1 MSVLL
6 HACTILG
13 GRELKT
19 SVENLIFIH
28 PHTSS
33 WLTSPSVVLSENL
46 IYPYIHPSILTQLKQ
61 CCLFTVSLPWFPLC
75 FLPAVVWRTKRWW
88 WVVFRESE
96 RERERGKIMEENI
109 CAYAILI
116 YFHRLFNVIS
126 HGYTHILWSSIHIPR
141 VAGKVERQLYTTT
154 PFGVRCLAV
163 ASLIF

>member
-13 GRELKT
+13 ERVLKT
-19 SVENLIFIH
+19 SVENLFFVL

-33 WLTSPSVVLSENL
+33 WLTSPSVVLLENP

-61 CCLFTVSLPWFPLC
+61 CCLFTVWLPWFPLC
-75 FLPAVVWRTKRWW
+75 FLPALVWRTKRWW

-96 RERERGKIMEENI
+96 RERERDKIMEENI
-109 CAYAILI
+109 SAYAIPPV
-116 YFHRLFNVIS
+116 FNVIS
-126 HGYTHILWSSIHIPR
+126 HGYTRTLWSSIRIPR
-141 VAGKVERQLYTTT
+141 VAAKVERQLYTTA
-154 PFGVRCLAV
+154 PFGIRCLAV

>member
-13 GRELKT
+13 GRVLKT
-19 SVENLIFIH
+19 SVKNLIFVL

-33 WLTSPSVVLSENL
+33 WLTSPSVVLSENP

-75 FLPAVVWRTKRWW
+75 FLPALVWRTKRWW
-88 WVVFRESE
+88 GVVFRESE

-109 CAYAILI
+109 YLHML
-116 YFHRLFNVIS
+116 YLFIS
-126 HGYTHILWSSIHIPR
+126 TGCLMSSLMDTHTHCDLRS
-141 VAGKVERQLYTTT
+141 
-154 PFGVRCLAV
+154 
-163 ASLIF
+163 ASPGWQGR

>member
-13 GRELKT
+13 GRVLKT
-19 SVENLIFIH
+19 SVKNLIFVL

-33 WLTSPSVVLSENL
+33 WLTSPSVVLSENP

-75 FLPAVVWRTKRWW
+75 FLPALVWRTKRWW
-88 WVVFRESE
+88 GVVFRESE

-109 CAYAILI
+109 YMHML
-116 YFHRLFNVIS
+116 YLFIS
-126 HGYTHILWSSIHIPR
+126 TGCLMSSLMDTHTHCDLRS
-141 VAGKVERQLYTTT
+141 
-154 PFGVRCLAV
+154 
-163 ASLIF
+163 ASPGWQGR